1 MWCHDTTTVR
11 HVEASAGDVVLCE
24 RKPPPVHHQRAPPC
38 ASSANSSLVSDSRL
52 RLATVLGSAVTH
64 GALPWRSH
72 TPRRVAILSY
82 FSKYSSLFGAKLPP
96 RL

>member
-1 MWCHDTTTVR
+1 MR
-11 HVEASAGDVVLCE
+11 
-24 RKPPPVHHQRAPPC
+24 PPC

-52 RLATVLGSAVTH
+52 RLAAVLGSAVTH

>member
-24 RKPPPVHHQRAPPC
+24 CKPPPC
-38 ASSANSSLVSDSRL
+38 ASCSNSSLVSDSRL
-52 RLATVLGSAVTH
+52 RLAAVLGSAVTH